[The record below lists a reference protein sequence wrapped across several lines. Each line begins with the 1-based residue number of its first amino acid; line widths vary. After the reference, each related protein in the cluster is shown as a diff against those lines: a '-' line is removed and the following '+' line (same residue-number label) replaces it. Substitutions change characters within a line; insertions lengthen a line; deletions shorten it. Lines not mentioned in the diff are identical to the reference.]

1 MNTDIQRAQSAL
13 QYLDAHDRQEWYQAA
28 MMLKSEFGDSAFDI
42 WNEWSQ
48 QAGSYNATDAR
59 HVWKSCKPAGGLSI
73 GSLFY
78 RAKQAGWQ
86 DSTEYTRPS
95 PAELA
100 QRALR
105 RQLERQQAEAEQ
117 QQRHAAIAVKAARIW
132 STAAPANP
140 DQSYLTRK
148 DIKPYVLRQAGDVL
162 LGPLYADGLLMN
174 LQFIQPDGTKRFLS
188 GGRVRGCYS
197 PIGKLEHGKPLYICE
212 GYATGATIHQLTGDA
227 VFCALSAS
235 NLMAIAR
242 SMRLQYPDAHIVI
255 CADNDHQTPGNPG
268 VTAARNAAAAIGAEL
283 MIPEFPD
290 GHHGSDWND
299 YYLMEQAE
307 GAI

>member
-1 MNTDIQRAQSAL
+1 MTDLERALSAL
-13 QYLDAHDRQEWYQAA
+13 QYLDAYDRQEWYQAA
-28 MMLKSEFGDSAFDI
+28 MMLKSEFGDSAFDG
-42 WNEWSQ
+42 WDMWSQ
-48 QAGSYNATDAR
+48 QADSYSASDTR
-59 HVWKSCKPAGGLSI
+59 SVWKSCKQSGGLGI
-73 GSLFY
+73 GTLFF
-78 RAKQAGWQ
+78 RAKQNGWQ
-86 DSTEYTRPS
+86 DAAEYARPS

-100 QRALR
+100 ARAIVR
-105 RQLERQQAEAEQ
+105 NVERQQAELER
-117 QQRHAAIAVKAARIW
+117 QRQHTEVAAKAARIW

-140 DQSYLTRK
+140 NHPYLQAKQIHRLH
-148 DIKPYVLRQAGDVL
+148 LRQMNDALVVPVASAG
-162 LGPLYADGLLMN
+162 GLVN
-174 LQFIQPDGTKRFLS
+174 LQFIQPDGSKRFLK
-188 GGRVRGCYS
+188 GGQVAGACAA
-197 PIGKLEHGKPLYICE
+197 IGRPADVIYICE

-227 VFCALSAS
+227 VLCALSAS

-242 SMRLQYPDAHIVI
+242 SARAQLPSSHIVI

-268 VTAARNAAAAIGAEL
+268 ATAARNAAAAIGAEL

>member
-28 MMLKSEFGDSAFDI
+28 MMLKSEFGDAVFDI

-48 QAGSYNATDAR
+48 QADSYNATDAR
-59 HVWKSCKPAGGLSI
+59 HVWKSCKPSGGLSI

-78 RAKQAGWQ
+78 KAKQSGWQ

-140 DQSYLTRK
+140 EHPYLIAKQIERLR
-148 DIKPYVLRQAGDVL
+148 LRQINDALMVPIVNGT
-162 LGPLYADGLLMN
+162 GLVN
-174 LQFIQPDGTKRFLS
+174 LQFIQPDGGKRFLT
-188 GGRVRGCYS
+188 GGQVAGACAV
-197 PIGKLEHGKPLYICE
+197 IGQPSDTLRICE

-227 VFCALSAS
+227 VLCALSAS

-242 SMRLQYPDAHIVI
+242 SARAQLPSSHIVI

-283 MIPEFPD
+283 MIPSFPD